1 MHEIFNH
8 NGEEFECDYNY
19 AGRIIHS
26 KGIIK
31 IEDNSAYLLQNDFNG
46 SHPRSLDGFKFAY
59 AYINL
64 SIDDPSKEVYRSARI
79 SNFKIFDYSNLE
91 DLQIKAE
98 KLAKKLLSNG
108 SDEEIDAF
116 INGYIMGYNKQ

>member
-8 NGEEFECDYNY
+8 NEEEFECDFNDG
-19 AGRIIHS
+19 GRIIHS

-31 IEDNSAYLLQNDFNG
+31 IEDNAAYLLQNDFNG
-46 SHPRSLDGFKFAY
+46 SRPRDLGGFKCGYVFIKLNKSDSSEEIY
-59 AYINL
+59 H
-64 SIDDPSKEVYRSARI
+64 SPRI
-79 SNFKIFDYSNLE
+79 GNFKITSKSE
-91 DLQIKAE
+91 DLQIRAE

-108 SDEEIDAF
+108 SDEEMDAF